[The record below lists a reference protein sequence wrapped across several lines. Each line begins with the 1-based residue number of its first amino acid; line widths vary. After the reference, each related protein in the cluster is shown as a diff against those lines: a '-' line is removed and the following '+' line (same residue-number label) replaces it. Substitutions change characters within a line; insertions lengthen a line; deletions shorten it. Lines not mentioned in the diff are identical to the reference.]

1 MLSIHYFAGIRE
13 AAGRNSE
20 ALELPDTVT
29 DVQGLI
35 NFLVHRYPKELSLLT
50 ESDRVLVS
58 VDQTVVKRDHQ
69 LRGDEEIA
77 FFPPM
82 TGG

>member
-1 MLSIHYFAGIRE
+1 MLSIYYFAGIRE

-20 ALELPDTVT
+20 VLELPESVT

-35 NFLVHRYPKELSLLT
+35 NLLAHRYPKELSLLT
-50 ESDRVLVS
+50 ESDRVLVA